1 MSGNTPEKFAIQDLE
16 ANLEYLND
24 AVPLMEEMI
33 DALDKG
39 LGRTEGDS
47 LIEIDRPGDLP
58 TLRARRN
65 WKFGEIIRLHVWE
78 VPNQNLLHLEIKG
91 CRNHPLHPDP
101 PRDEL
106 ASHLSEIFKT
116 VLPYVKSVKSAS
128 SSVME
133 PIDERLQAI
142 SVYKAKGE
150 GVKAP
155 SPFGDVELHRS
166 ITSATTEI
174 ELISPEESHTL
185 WGDLPRICVINISSL
200 QNRCVNIKIYPYI
213 LMTNQILDPIERL
226 RLISTLP
233 SKDTDNQEENSK

>member
-1 MSGNTPEKFAIQDLE
+1 MSGNTPEKFAIQDVE

-24 AVPLMEEMI
+24 AVPLMKEMI
-33 DALDKG
+33 DAIDKG
-39 LGRTEGDS
+39 HGLIEGES
-47 LIEIDRPGDLP
+47 MIEIDQPGNLP
-58 TLRARRN
+58 NLRAQRN
-65 WKFGEIIRLHVWE
+65 WKVGETIRLQIWE
-78 VPNQNLLHLEIKG
+78 ASTRNLLHLEIKG

-101 PRDEL
+101 PKDEL
-106 ASHLSEIFKT
+106 ASHISKILKT
-116 VLPYVKSVKSAS
+116 VLPYVKNIKSAS

-185 WGDLPRICVINISSL
+185 WGDLPRICVINIASS
-200 QNRCVNIKIYPYI
+200 RDRGVDIKIYPYI

-233 SKDTDNQEENSK
+233 SKDIDNQEENSK